1 VFRRLTPFVI
11 VILAAVAHPA
21 AAQGHG
27 NGAGKGRKTPTAAE
41 TSGTSASTTGA
52 PVITGGVRE
61 FGTWLDDASIVD
73 PGGGWLSIAF
83 GHYNSPGSHQTD
95 FPVADAAFGV
105 NRRLQIGMTLPYS
118 HYGFPDG
125 NGASGRGDVY
135 LNAKIPLSDPGTAR
149 DHRGLA
155 MTPMIEILSEPD
167 PIHGGRVFWGVPIS
181 AEMRV
186 DRARLYGSTGY
197 FSRGVFFGSG
207 ALEFPAARRVIAT
220 AALTWAHSLSSDTI
234 AETTGLSATRID
246 LSGGAAYVLTPR
258 IAAFGSIGR
267 TVSHVDANASTLML
281 NGGVSITFSGTTH
294 TKPHR

>member
-1 VFRRLTPFVI
+1 VFRRLIFLVLM
-11 VILAAVAHPA
+11 ILAVAPDA
-21 AAQGHG
+21 AAQGRG
-27 NGAGKGRKTPTAAE
+27 NGAGKGRKTPQAAE
-41 TSGTSASTTGA
+41 TSVNTATGT
-52 PVITGGVRE
+52 PVITSGFRE
-61 FGTWLDDASIVD
+61 FGTWLDDASIVE
-73 PGGGWLSIAF
+73 PGGGWLSVAF

-135 LNAKIPLSDPGTAR
+135 LNAKIPLKDPGTAR

-155 MTPMIEILSEPD
+155 LTPMVEILSEPD
-167 PIHGGRVFWGVPIS
+167 PIHGGRVFFGIPIS
-181 AEMRV
+181 GEMRV
-186 DRARLYGSTGY
+186 DRVRLYGSTGY

-220 AALTWAHSLSSDTI
+220 TALTWAHSLSSDTV
-234 AETTGLSATRID
+234 ADTTGLTATRVD
-246 LSGGAAYVLTPR
+246 LTGGAAYVLSPR

-281 NGGVSITFSGTTH
+281 NGGLSITFSGTR
-294 TKPHR
+294 TKPPHR